1 MCFRGKERERVS
13 TVDIFQ
19 GVDDWTEK
27 PFEKWNFSFSLLGIC
42 LMLMDCFVNV
52 GFCFGLG
59 SKRYDGLE
67 RVLIGY
73 VYIYVTRRQNVE
85 KEFRGFERPGR
96 VGM

>member
-1 MCFRGKERERVS
+1 
-13 TVDIFQ
+13 
-19 GVDDWTEK
+19 
-27 PFEKWNFSFSLLGIC
+27 
-42 LMLMDCFVNV
+42 MLMDCFVNV